1 MIILSNTLFTLLAF
15 ACMEGVAWLAHRFLM
30 HGPLWFLHEDHHT
43 KGEQRFFERNDT
55 FFVLFATP
63 AIILMIVGLNAG
75 MSLAYFWIGV
85 GITLYGMA
93 YFLIHD
99 VFIHQRFRWLRNA
112 NSSYFRAIR
121 RAHKM
126 HHKHLTKEDGECFG
140 MLWVP
145 LKYYRDAA
153 THVLNDCITS
163 LPPQS

>member
-1 MIILSNTLFTLLAF
+1 MTILSNTLYLLAAF
-15 ACMEGVAWLAHRFLM
+15 AAMECVAWLAHRFLM

-43 KGEQRFFERNDT
+43 KGEQGFFERNDA
-55 FFVLFATP
+55 FFVIFATP
-63 AIILMIVGLNAG
+63 GILLLGTGVAQGFDLP
-75 MSLAYFWIGV
+75 YFWLGL
-85 GITLYGMA
+85 GITLYGFA

-112 NSSYFRAIR
+112 NTVYFRAIR

-145 LKYYRDAA
+145 IKYYHEAA
-153 THVLNDCITS
+153 NNSLNDRITS
-163 LPPQS
+163 LPPQA